1 MQRKSNSSVPVIFF
15 FLITSFL
22 FFGCDKSIS
31 SDTYIITKVDGEN
44 TLVLDDEL
52 RVELL
57 GIQGSPKVRESLLKL
72 IGEEVQVVLDNRNP
86 YPHNVNQ
93 PFPAYIRLIRT
104 NESLNGKLL
113 LEKTAGFDRTN
124 LHDSLTSFTSYA
136 GAPAPPAPSEQA
148 PDNVDKPDIPSSNG
162 KVEFETY
169 EPGGTKYS
177 ASEIFEKNI
186 NSVFA
191 VCVLVSKDEY
201 AVIGS
206 GFFISGNIGMTNY
219 HVIKDNSKFFIKTK
233 DGSFEEVTEIINYSK
248 DLDYA
253 FLKIDVKK
261 PHPPV
266 QVANARPPIG
276 EDVVLIGNPRGLE
289 FSLSKGVVSAY
300 RKIVL
305 RDKEDYIQVDAAA
318 SPGNSGSPLFNIYGQ
333 VVGILT
339 SGLQDCQ
346 NCNFCLW
353 IGLVNK

>member
-1 MQRKSNSSVPVIFF
+1 MKQKNDPS
-15 FLITSFL
+15 LISLYL
-22 FFGCDKSIS
+22 FVFSLLGLTGCDKSIS
-31 SDTYIITKVDGEN
+31 ADTYIVTKVDGEY
-44 TLVLDDEL
+44 TLVLDDEFK
-52 RVELL
+52 VELL
-57 GIQGSPKVRESLLKL
+57 GIQGSPKVKEALLKL
-72 IGEEVQVVLDNRNP
+72 IGEEVQIVLDKKNP
-86 YPHNVNQ
+86 YPHNTTK
-93 PFPAYIRLIRT
+93 PFPAYIRLVRT
-104 NESLNGKLL
+104 YESLNGKFL
-113 LEKTAGFDRTN
+113 LEKTAGFSRTN
-124 LHDSLTSFTSYA
+124 LHDSLASFASYA
-136 GAPAPPAPSEQA
+136 GAPAPSAPSEQS
-148 PDNVDKPDIPSSNG
+148 PSNTGKPDIPSGKG

-253 FLKIDVKK
+253 FLKINVRK

-305 RDKEDYIQVDAAA
+305 SDKEDYIQVDAAA